1 MRLPEMPFYQDIMVT
16 RYPDRDYHLK
26 VLDEYLINPTRDKT
40 TVSKL
45 RYQQSQTYNKGSKY
59 YDVGSKKADNHQ
71 VRHTAIIAKT
81 S

>member
-1 MRLPEMPFYQDIMVT
+1 V
-16 RYPDRDYHLK
+16 
-26 VLDEYLINPTRDKT
+26 

-45 RYQQSQTYNKGSKY
+45 RYQQYQTYNKGSKY
-59 YDVGSKKADNHQ
+59 YDVGSKKADYHQ